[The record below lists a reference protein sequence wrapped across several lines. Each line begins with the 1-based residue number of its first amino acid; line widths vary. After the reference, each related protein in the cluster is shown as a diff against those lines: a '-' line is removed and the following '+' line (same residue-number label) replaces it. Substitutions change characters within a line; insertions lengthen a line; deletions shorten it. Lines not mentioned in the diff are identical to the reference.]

1 MSNELDLG
9 QLLRKVQ
16 EDLQGYALDLARIS
30 AMDDRALQQFEKS
43 VKKYFR
49 STIDST
55 NEALKEYTKF
65 TISDRP
71 PFDASASSRKE
82 K

>member
-9 QLLRKVQ
+9 QLLRKISD
-16 EDLQGYALDLARIS
+16 DLLGYVLDLARIS
-30 AMDDRALQQFEKS
+30 EMDSRAFQQFEKS
-43 VKKYFR
+43 TKKYFR

-55 NEALKEYTKF
+55 NEALKGYTKF

-71 PFDASASSRKE
+71 PFDASAPRKE